1 MSVRI
6 LLAFSNNLFSEG
18 VCRILEDEKSI
29 KVAEV
34 LDAGANC
41 TDEMLKKIN
50 PDVILV
56 DFITLYNGFNNVN
69 TSKEKYILLDTLC
82 GKDNIISTILSKKL
96 SGVLLK
102 DASPRLLKKAIK
114 AVSNGDVWIDKSTV
128 KNILF
133 GINALGKN
141 NASELSNREKEIVA
155 MVSHGYKNREIAT
168 KLCISES
175 TVKTHL
181 SKVFQKLDIKN
192 RAQLI
197 TYALK
202 NEGIANFNT
211 LNTSK
216 TNH

>member
-6 LLAFSNNLFSEG
+6 LLAFSNMLFTEG
-18 VCRILEDEKSI
+18 IRRILEDEKSI
-29 KVAEV
+29 KVTEV
-34 LDAGANC
+34 LAAGVNC
-41 TDEMLKKIN
+41 TDEMLKSIN
-50 PDVILV
+50 PDVILI
-56 DFITLYNGFNNVN
+56 DFVTLYNGFNSVSTGKN
-69 TSKEKYILLDTLC
+69 KYILLDTLC

-102 DASPRLLKKAIK
+102 DASPRLLKKAVK
-114 AVSNGDVWIDKSTV
+114 AVSSGDVWIDKSTV
-128 KNILF
+128 KNILY

-141 NASELSNREKEIVA
+141 KTSELSNREKDVVA
-155 MVSHGYKNREIAT
+155 LISHGYKNREIAA

-202 NEGIANFNT
+202 NENITNFH
-211 LNTSK
+211 TSR